1 MSSSE
6 NSSLLPFI
14 LISSVV
20 VICGYLFITKMLT
33 DNVSKANPKPQVEE
47 LTTALGA
54 LRSAQEEAA
63 KPAENEISTPLTPAA
78 TKIPANNVT
87 DNLQSQLKKQEQQ
100 RNEMMRSLKGASD
113 K

>member
-20 VICGYLFITKMLT
+20 VIAGYLFITKTLT

-47 LTTALGA
+47 LTSALSE
-54 LRSAQEEAA
+54 LRSAQEAAA
-63 KPAENEISTPLTPAA
+63 KPSENEATTPPAPTPKNTPAG
-78 TKIPANNVT
+78 NVT
-87 DNLQSQLKKQEQQ
+87 DGLQSQLKKQEQQ
-100 RNEMMRSLKGASD
+100 RNEMMRHLQGDSD